1 VPAPERQVTIQSE
14 GAEDGFVQISVAD
27 RGSGFSVNNS
37 AEMFEAFHTTKPDG
51 LGLGLVICRSI
62 IESHG
67 GQLLVSNNNG
77 RGATVRFTV
86 RTEKGTTA

>member
-1 VPAPERQVTIQSE
+1 MQLILY
-14 GAEDGFVQISVAD
+14 
-27 RGSGFSVNNS
+27 
-37 AEMFEAFHTTKPDG
+37 KPSKFFKYEITLSQLNRSG

-67 GQLLVSNNNG
+67 GQLSVSNNNG

-86 RTEKGTTA
+86 RTENGTTA